1 MKKINFWLFSLVSIL
16 IWYAIVSYVRWEL
29 DWYKHFKI
37 MSNLD
42 RLWVFLAV
50 VAKTVLDYIIWSQIK
65 SKDRSEENQLKY
77 HYDEDGND
85 IKNQTSIN

>member
-16 IWYAIVSYVRWEL
+16 AWYTIVSFIRWEL
-29 DWYKHFKI
+29 DWYKHLKI
-37 MSNLD
+37 LSNMD
-42 RLWVFLAV
+42 RLWFFLAFI
-50 VAKTVLDYIIWSQIK
+50 AKTILDYIIWSRIR
-65 SKDRSEENQLKY
+65 SNDRPEEEQLKY